1 MIELAL
7 SFVAV
12 VKANSFSSAAKKVG
26 ISKAQLSRQIR
37 KLEDHLG
44 IQLLYRTTRK
54 LALTESGKEFYEACY
69 MVEEDYADAVAN
81 LKCNFSTIQGN
92 LRITAPI
99 DFGIE
104 VMPNI
109 LHKFS
114 ELYPK
119 INIILSL
126 SNENQDLTDKDYH
139 LAFRISNRLPD
150 SDLKMIIIKEF
161 KRIICA
167 APEYFTERNMPKNLD
182 DLKAFRCITSVNHD
196 LSAIK
201 PQWAFYQN
209 SKIVKFDLNSVIE
222 ADSLLAQIKLI
233 LLGSG
238 IGRMPDYFIKQQL
251 SDGRLIEVFPD
262 IDKPSS
268 FVYLLYPNQRVLPK
282 KTRVFIDFVK
292 GLSAQDKLFDC
303 IV

>member
-12 VKANSFSSAAKKVG
+12 VKANSYSSAAKKVG
-26 ISKAQLSRQIR
+26 ISKAQLSRQIK
-37 KLEDHLG
+37 KLEEHLG

-54 LALTESGKEFYEACY
+54 LALTESGKEFYEACCV
-69 MVEEDYADAVAN
+69 VEEDYADAVAN

-104 VMPNI
+104 VMPTI
-109 LHKFS
+109 LHQFS
-114 ELYPK
+114 ERYPK

-126 SNENQDLTDKDYH
+126 SNEIQDLTANDYH
-139 LAFRISNRLPD
+139 LSFRISNRLPD
-150 SDLKMIIIKEF
+150 SDLKMITIREF

-167 APEYFTERNMPKNLD
+167 APEYFANRDMPQNID
-182 DLKAFRCITSVNHD
+182 DLKAFRCITSVNHNPTT
-196 LSAIK
+196 IK
-201 PQWAFYQN
+201 PQWEFYQN
-209 SKIVKFDLNSVIE
+209 KKIVKFDLENVIE

-238 IGRMPDYFIKQQL
+238 IGRMPDYFIKQHL
-251 SDGRLIEVFPD
+251 EDGRLIEVFPT
-262 IDKPSS
+262 IEKPSS

-282 KTRVFIDFVK
+282 KTRAFIDFVK
-292 GLSAQDKLFDC
+292 G
-303 IV
+303 I